1 MPNSASRVQKTH
13 EKFSHPPSGL
23 LSVCFS
29 SHSRMPEAISR
40 WIRLTLYYESC
51 KTAYLSSLTQCFSW
65 ITKIIPDTSAF
76 NLHMD
81 ELISSRRLVSDRSF
95 PSDLLF
101 NLAKT
106 QRLQIQN
113 KINEAL
119 DKFTLES
126 LTRSPTI
133 TLRDKA
139 LLMCSSTQYAGSWL
153 SACPS
158 RLKGNYLESRL
169 FTLAFR
175 YWFGVPI
182 FPDGIVQCLHGQIW

>member
-1 MPNSASRVQKTH
+1 MNHAK
-13 EKFSHPPSGL
+13 
-23 LSVCFS
+23 
-29 SHSRMPEAISR
+29 A
-40 WIRLTLYYESC
+40 
-51 KTAYLSSLTQCFSW
+51 AYLSSLTQCFSW

-81 ELISSRRLVSDRSF
+81 ELISSLRLVSDRSF

-106 QRLQIQN
+106 QRLQIQS

-182 FPDGIVQCLHGQIW
+182 FPDVVSNVRAMSSWTNLVITHYIVNMVADPHAVTMTSETNFMIG